1 MKIITKQ
8 IKYILYGHR
17 IYFSSQYSWFG
28 FAFVSIKS
36 PCNVLFFVM
45 VVLVSVSDDNCWSSW
60 GSVLGVAGEDGIDSQ
75 GVFGGSWLGL
85 PGLQCTITPPH
96 HHHQYHQC
104 HTTTSDVVW
113 CWCVGGPPPHHI
125 TPPPPPPPTS
135 LHHQYHQHQTT
146 SIDATIPP
154 PTSDLHLYR
163 MKTTRNT
170 SSPKDKSMDVFGL
183 GCIGL

>member
-1 MKIITKQ
+1 MDTEYIFLRIIVGLDLLFNDESISCQ
-8 IKYILYGHR
+8 LNSHVI
-17 IYFSSQYSWFG
+17 SSS
-28 FAFVSIKS
+28 
-36 PCNVLFFVM
+36 
-45 VVLVSVSDDNCWSSW
+45 SSW
-60 GSVLGVAGEDGIDSQ
+60 LSSSLSLMIIVDHLGEVCWVGRLVRTGIDSQ

-135 LHHQYHQHQTT
+135 LHHQHYQHQTT
-146 SIDATIPP
+146 SIGATIPP
-154 PTSDLHLYR
+154 PTSDLHLYA
-163 MKTTRNT
+163 
-170 SSPKDKSMDVFGL
+170 
-183 GCIGL
+183 

>member
-17 IYFSSQYSWFG
+17 IYFSSHYSWFG

-60 GSVLGVAGEDGIDSQ
+60 GSVLGGRLVRTGIDSQ

-85 PGLQCTITPPH
+85 PGLQCTITPLATPPPPISPML
-96 HHHQYHQC
+96 HHHQWC
-104 HTTTSDVVW
+104 GVVLV
-113 CWCVGGPPPHHI
+113 CWCVGGCHHTTANIRFTFIPHENHKKYI
-125 TPPPPPPPTS
+125 STK
-135 LHHQYHQHQTT
+135 
-146 SIDATIPP
+146 I
-154 PTSDLHLYR
+154 
-163 MKTTRNT
+163 
-170 SSPKDKSMDVFGL
+170 SMDVFGL